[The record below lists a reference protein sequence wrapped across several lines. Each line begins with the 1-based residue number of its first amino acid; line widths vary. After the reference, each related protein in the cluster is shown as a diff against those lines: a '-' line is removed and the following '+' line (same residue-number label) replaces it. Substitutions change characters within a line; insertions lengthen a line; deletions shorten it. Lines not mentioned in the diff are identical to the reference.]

1 MTTPLQEFYEYME
14 QQQYFIGNDL
24 YKKYHELLEKEKKSE
39 VIDKVDQLQPWQK
52 EILQK
57 LESESSLI
65 ELCNRDNTE
74 RGIERD

>member
-1 MTTPLQEFYEYME
+1 MPIYNETFAETWEKVDK
-14 QQQYFIGNDL
+14 INAA
-24 YKKYHELLEKEKKSE
+24 KKLLRENGYE

-52 EILQK
+52 EVLQK
-57 LESESSLI
+57 LDSKSSII

>member
-1 MTTPLQEFYEYME
+1 MPIYNETFAETWEKVDR
-14 QQQYFIGNDL
+14 INAA
-24 YKKYHELLEKEKKSE
+24 KKLLRENGYE

-52 EILQK
+52 EVLKRLDNKAGI
-57 LESESSLI
+57 I

>member
-1 MTTPLQEFYEYME
+1 MPIYNETFAETWEKVDK
-14 QQQYFIGNDL
+14 INAA
-24 YKKYHELLEKEKKSE
+24 KKFLRENGYE

-52 EILQK
+52 EVLQK
-57 LESESSLI
+57 LDSKSSII